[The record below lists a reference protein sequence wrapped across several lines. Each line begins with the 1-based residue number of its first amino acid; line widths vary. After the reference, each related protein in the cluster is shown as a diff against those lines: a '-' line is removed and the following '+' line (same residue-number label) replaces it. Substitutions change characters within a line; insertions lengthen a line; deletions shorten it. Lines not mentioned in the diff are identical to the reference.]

1 MTPLPIPFPIRH
13 RIGEMRADNLDIA
26 GPRLE
31 PQEIMK
37 DQMFGGDPAAAIS
50 QRPEIPSN

>member
-1 MTPLPIPFPIRH
+1 MTPLPIPLPIRH
-13 RIGEMRADNLDIA
+13 RIGEMRADNLDIT

-37 DQMFGGDPAAAIS
+37 DQVFGGDPATPIS
-50 QRPEIPSN
+50 QRAEIPSN